1 MKRYL
6 KVKPNAGT
14 TTHLKVDMSYSLG
27 GMNLFTYKNERR
39 GYYLT
44 VVPVERRSCG
54 DGVMMEG
61 FVAFSGT
68 KLLLKEVTRKSAK
81 AEQEAERMVDK
92 NLPMLVNAILQ
103 KNGLELEEGEL

>member
-14 TTHLKVDMSYSLG
+14 TTHLKVEMSYSLG
-27 GMNLFTYKNERR
+27 GMNPFTYKNERR
-39 GYYLT
+39 GYYLYVT
-44 VVPVERRSCG
+44 PVERRSCG

-61 FVAFSGT
+61 YVAFSGT

-81 AEQEAERMVDK
+81 AEQEAERMVDQ
-92 NLPMLVNAILQ
+92 NLPMLMNAVLQ
-103 KNGLELEEGEL
+103 ENELELEEGEM

>member
-1 MKRYL
+1 MKHYI
-6 KVKPNAGT
+6 KVKPNAGS

-39 GYYLT
+39 GYYLYVT
-44 VVPVERRSCG
+44 PVERRSCG

-81 AEQEAERMVDK
+81 AEQEAKRMVDQY
-92 NLPMLVNAILQ
+92 LPELMNAVL
-103 KNGLELEEGEL
+103 KENRLELEEGEL